1 MLAFGCYGKFV
12 LLWQGEITSGH
23 ISKATTSERAHTR
36 PNKMD
41 PSPATHVQ
49 AEASDGLTSIIE
61 VEVEANTASSLMT
74 RQTTNAWKKTLET
87 DKEMHNRAAER
98 RQNINEGHR
107 FYHARC
113 HL

>member
-1 MLAFGCYGKFV
+1 
-12 LLWQGEITSGH
+12 
-23 ISKATTSERAHTR
+23 
-36 PNKMD
+36 
-41 PSPATHVQ
+41 
-49 AEASDGLTSIIE
+49 
-61 VEVEANTASSLMT
+61 MT

-98 RQNINEGHR
+98 RQNINEGRR

>member
-1 MLAFGCYGKFV
+1 M
-12 LLWQGEITSGH
+12 
-23 ISKATTSERAHTR
+23 HT

-41 PSPATHVQ
+41 PSPAIHVQ